1 MLIIELW
8 VDILLVFFRQFKEVI
23 LLSLGLRIFW
33 QDVLTVIFIFVSISV
48 CNVSF
53 FFGCP
58 QDFTFILSLVLIILN
73 TICLNLVRSFVYLCV
88 YLFVYLYIFFCIYL
102 VWCSLRYSVSSFSG
116 VLIVHVLCHL
126 MLVPV
131 LRHPVLVFTPHF
143 ILHTHSFVCVCFHLD
158 NFCLLT

>member
-1 MLIIELW
+1 MIIELW

-23 LLSLGLRIFW
+23 LLSLGLRIFR

-48 CNVSF
+48 YNVSF
-53 FFGCP
+53 FFGYP

-73 TICLNLVRSFVYLCV
+73 TICLNLVRSFVYLYV
-88 YLFVYLYIFFCIYL
+88 YLFVYLYIFCIYL

-116 VLIVHVLCHL
+116 VLIVHVLSHL

-131 LRHPVLVFTPHF
+131 LRCPVLVFTPHF
-143 ILHTHSFVCVCFHLD
+143 ILHTHSFVCVCFNLD